1 MQKKPILTSTFSFE
15 YLITSGALYVDKTQY
30 FHRLVTNVSNCYFC
44 SRPRRFGKSLAISI
58 FENIFLGKKE
68 LFEGLY
74 IASTDYDWQVF
85 PVIHIDMA
93 RSGSTS
99 AQDLFDSLMR
109 NVKENAERYG
119 VTLSSESPWLCFD
132 ELISQLCKK
141 TGKKVVI
148 LIDEYDRPLTENIND
163 AKTLE
168 EVRNVLDSFYQII
181 KGQEPNERF
190 VFMTGVTKFSKVSIF
205 SKLNNLTDITMSREY
220 ACMFGYTQEEL
231 EENFA
236 PYIDEH
242 VRENNLDRTEFIAK
256 IKKWYDGF
264 KFHWK
269 SETVYNPVSIGKF
282 FENEC
287 EFQNFWFSTS
297 TPTFITKLARMQR
310 LTQEDIYDTRLSD
323 ASMNAFDLASFA
335 TGNIS
340 KEIVIQLLFQTG
352 YLTIGNKIESSFDVL
367 FSVRFPNYEVEVSFS
382 RILFEV
388 YSGIRTE
395 TAISYVANIIEA
407 ANEDK
412 HERLIEIF
420 KNFLAAIPYTIQI
433 PQEKYYQSILFS
445 IVKMCGM
452 DISAEDATNKG
463 RIDAVLDTP
472 KYIYLFEFKIDQD
485 AEIALEQIVQKEY
498 FQKFIEGAKEKG
510 KEIRCF
516 GINFSSKERNITD
529 WRVG

>member
-1 MQKKPILTSTFSFE
+1 MQKKPISTSTFSFE

-58 FENIFLGKKE
+58 FENIFLGSRE
-68 LFEGLY
+68 LFKGLY

-109 NVKENAERYG
+109 NVKENAEKYDIE
-119 VTLSSESPWLCFD
+119 LSSDTPWLCFD
-132 ELISQLCKK
+132 ELISQLCRT

-148 LIDEYDRPLTENIND
+148 LIDEYDRPLTENIGD

-168 EVRNVLDSFYQII
+168 EVRKILDSFYQII

-205 SKLNNLTDITMSREY
+205 SKLNNLNDITMSRDY

-264 KFHWK
+264 KFYWK
-269 SETVYNPVSIGKF
+269 SETVYNPVSVGKF

-287 EFQNFWFSTS
+287 EFQNFWFATA
-297 TPTFITKLARMQR
+297 TPTFITKLARKQR
-310 LTQEDIYDTRLSD
+310 LTQRDIDEEILSD
-323 ASMNAFDLASFA
+323 VSMNIFDVVGFA
-335 TGNIS
+335 AGNFS
-340 KEIVIQLLFQTG
+340 KTSLIQLLFQTG
-352 YLTIGNKIESSFDVL
+352 YLTINEKLDFEDYA
-367 FSVRFPNYEVEVSFS
+367 FSVRLPNYEVQESFNK
-382 RILFEV
+382 ILFSALSGLEV
-388 YSGIRTE
+388 DTSD
-395 TAISYVANIIEA
+395 SYVQKIKQALYRGNA
-407 ANEDK
+407 
-412 HERLIEIF
+412 ERLIEVI

-463 RIDAVLDTP
+463 RIDAVLNTP
-472 KYIYLFEFKIDQD
+472 KYIYLFELKIDQD
-485 AEIALEQIVQKEY
+485 AEIALEQIVQKEC
-498 FQKFIEGAKEKG
+498 FQKFIEGAKEKR